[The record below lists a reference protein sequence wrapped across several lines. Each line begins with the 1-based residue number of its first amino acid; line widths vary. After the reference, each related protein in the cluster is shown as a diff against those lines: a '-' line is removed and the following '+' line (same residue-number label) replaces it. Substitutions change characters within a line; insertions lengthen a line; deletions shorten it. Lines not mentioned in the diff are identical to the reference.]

1 MKSQSDLKVCL
12 ITPFPPEEKGV
23 AEYSKELVKSLYSLS
38 SETGARVHAYVI
50 SHILDSY
57 DDQSWAPIYPQT
69 ESFLLKRSWNS
80 KSLLNQLRLFK
91 DILRMQPDLVHLQ
104 YGPCADYGGL
114 LGEPFLILFGL
125 LRLVRIPTVITLHS
139 IWFDEEVRARA
150 YERVKSRFLS
160 SIAAFYFS
168 AFIRRFFALV
178 DKVLVCVMQ
187 TNSEVSK
194 KIISAYNVSP
204 EKVVEILHG
213 SPTFGRVPD
222 GNEIRRKLGIH
233 DQKVLLCFGFIRK
246 EKGYEYAIEAL
257 SRIIEDD
264 PNVLLIIAGKT
275 NTPDDLE
282 YLGKLKQRVSD
293 LKLGNQVLFDAR
305 YLTEEDVI
313 DYFRVSD
320 ALLLPYTGRVGPSGP
335 FHIAMSLGVP
345 IIAAFDGKY
354 LTNSIGLASIIPPRD
369 TDALVKAIR
378 GTINMSSKHK
388 NRIKEKPYASKQS
401 FVEIAKQ
408 HVSIYLSLRV
418 RDRC

>member
-1 MKSQSDLKVCL
+1 MQSQLHLKVCL
-12 ITPFPPEEKGV
+12 ITPFPPEENGV
-23 AEYSKELVKSLYSLS
+23 AEYSRELVKSLYLLS
-38 SETGARVHAYVI
+38 SGTGTRVRTYVI
-50 SHILDSY
+50 SHVLDSF
-57 DDQSWAPIYPQT
+57 DNQSWARIYPET
-69 ESFLLKRSWNS
+69 ESFLLKRSWSS

-91 DILRMQPDLVHLQ
+91 DILKMRPDIVHLE
-104 YGPCADYGGL
+104 YGPYADYGGL

-125 LRLVRIPTVITLHS
+125 LKLVRIPIVITLHS

-178 DKVLVCVMQ
+178 DRVLVCVMQ

-194 KIISAYNVSP
+194 RIISAYNVSP
-204 EKVVEILHG
+204 EKVVEVLHG

-222 GNEIRRKLGIH
+222 ENEARRRLGIH
-233 DQKVLLCFGFIRK
+233 DQKVLLCFGFIRR

-282 YLGKLKQRVSD
+282 YLGKLKQMVGD

-305 YLTEEDVI
+305 YLSEEDII
-313 DYFRVSD
+313 DYFGVSD
-320 ALLLPYTGRVGPSGP
+320 ALLLPYTRRVGPSGP

-354 LTNSIGLASIIPPRD
+354 VTNSIGLASIVPPGD

-378 GTINMSSKHK
+378 GTITMSSKHK
-388 NRIKEKPYASKQS
+388 NRFKEKAYAPEQS
-401 FVEIAKQ
+401 FVEIARQ

-418 RDRC
+418 SGRC